1 MSKNYRKA
9 LENLD
14 LFLADTE
21 GQTAEEVAKDLK
33 EEGVDV
39 EKFLNKIKGVVR
51 KGYQDQLRAVVA
63 AERQAALRHKHSR
76 FGDLA
81 TKTKQELLSII
92 AEVRAGVF
100 GTALSQAAV
109 ARFRNRNST
118 SLSEEDLR
126 SWLEDLDASE
136 PESKE

>member
-1 MSKNYRKA
+1 MSKNYRKS

-21 GQTAEEVAKDLK
+21 GQTTEEISKELKDQR
-33 EEGVDV
+33 VDV

-51 KGYQDQLRAVVA
+51 KGYQGQLRAAAA
-63 AERQAALRHKHSR
+63 AERQATVQRTLGR

-81 TKTKQELLSII
+81 AKTKEELLSLI
-92 AEVRAGVF
+92 AEIQAGMF
-100 GTALSQAAV
+100 GAALSKAAV
-109 ARFRNRNST
+109 ARFRNRNNT